1 MTMQHQGPMNAAGK
15 AGTRIRDMDLLF
27 NPRSIAFVGATEFS
41 LKWGFLVLNNLLA
54 GGYRGKIYPVNP
66 GRQSVMGM
74 PAYPSVREV
83 PGEVDLAV
91 FTVPASQVL
100 RAMDDCAAKGVRAA
114 LVITAGF
121 RELGGENE
129 DLERELVKRARA
141 AGMVLA
147 GPNGQGI
154 CCPANRLF
162 PWMPLFFPPDG
173 PISFVSQSGNVLNM
187 LISAAYRAGSGV
199 AKAVSSGNE
208 ADLRM
213 EDYLAYFAED
223 PATEVIAAYSEGTPD
238 GRRFFET
245 VREVSKRKPVIL
257 MKGGRTSSG
266 TAAARSHTGAMAVSD
281 DLYAAACRQAGVIRA
296 RSADEAGI
304 LAASFYERPLPRGR
318 RVGIVTGGGGLGVI
332 CADLC
337 SDAGLEVVS
346 LSRATLESIGKRL
359 PPWWVPANP
368 IDLVAGLDFSVTLPI
383 IETLMRSGE
392 VDSIIFT
399 FVGVIRDPAVRTP
412 LDPHRGMDL
421 QEMWHQV
428 SSGFV
433 SRIPELYGPMRELG
447 VPLFVVSNLASSRS
461 DKGIPATRE
470 GNGVTVY
477 SDLETACR
485 AAAVMADYAAW
496 RRLHS

>member
-1 MTMQHQGPMNAAGK
+1 MQQRTEQRASAEGK
-15 AGTRIRDMDLLF
+15 GRLRNLQHLF

-41 LKWGFLVLNNLLA
+41 LKWGFLIFNNLLA
-54 GGYRGKIYPVNP
+54 GGYRGRIYPVNP
-66 GRQSVMGM
+66 GRESVMGIK
-74 PAYPSVREV
+74 AYPSVRDI

-91 FTVPASQVL
+91 FTVPAAQVL
-100 RAMDDCAAKGVRAA
+100 RAMDDCVEKGVRAA
-114 LVITAGF
+114 LVISAGF

-129 DLERELVKRARA
+129 RLEKELVEKARS

-213 EDYLAYFAED
+213 EDYLAYFLED
-223 PATEVIAAYSEGTPD
+223 PATEVIAAYSEGTRD
-238 GRRFFET
+238 GRRFLET
-245 VREVSKRKPVIL
+245 AREVCKRKPVIL
-257 MKGGRTSSG
+257 MRGGRSSPG
-266 TAAARSHTGAMAVSD
+266 TAAACSHTGAMAVSEE
-281 DLYAAACRQAGVIRA
+281 LYSAACRQAGVIRA
-296 RSADEAGI
+296 HSADEAGI
-304 LAASFYERPLPRGR
+304 LAASFCERPLPRGR

-337 SDAGLEVVS
+337 NDAGLEVVR
-346 LSRATLESIGKRL
+346 LSAATLEKVGKHL
-359 PPWWVPANP
+359 PPWWAPGNP

-392 VDSIIFT
+392 VDAVIFT
-399 FVGVIRDPAVRTP
+399 FVAVIRDPAVRTP
-412 LDPHRGMDL
+412 LDPERGMDL
-421 QEMWHQV
+421 QEMWNQV
-428 SSGFV
+428 SESFV
-433 SRIPELYGPMRELG
+433 SRIPELYGPMHEMG
-447 VPLFVVSNLASSRS
+447 IPIYVVSNLASSRK
-461 DKGIPATRE
+461 DQGIPATRE
-470 GNGVTVY
+470 GNGITVFP
-477 SDLETACR
+477 DLETACR
-485 AAAVMADYAAW
+485 AAAAMADYAEW
-496 RRLHS
+496 KRLHS